1 MNIFSKSMIAVFLLS
16 FCFGVSNMAVV
27 SAEETAG
34 IYSQHKNP
42 GEEIKN
48 AVSEAGK
55 DCRRILLV
63 FGADWCPWCNR
74 LSRFFDENSNVS
86 ASLKSGYI
94 VVKVDLGKW
103 DKNLDLLEKYKVDRR
118 AGIPSFA
125 LLDSKGE
132 WVKFQETGVLEEGKG
147 YSEAKVLQFL
157 KDNKTPDN
165 QACTK

>member
-1 MNIFSKSMIAVFLLS
+1 MNIFSKSMVVVFFLSLCFGILNIAVF
-16 FCFGVSNMAVV
+16 

-42 GEEIKN
+42 NEEITT

-74 LSRFFDENSNVS
+74 LSHFFDENANVA

-103 DKNLDLLEKYKVDRR
+103 DKNLDLLEKYKVDRKV
-118 AGIPSFA
+118 GIPSFV

-157 KDNKTPDN
+157 KDNKTPEN
-165 QACTK
+165 QSCK